1 MCEFVMSYLLNLFSF
16 IHAAAIFFVDW
27 IQSIKCTV
35 FYSYLHYFNMQFT
48 VAKYANPLNYFY
60 RFLARNKS
68 CCLEVTLLFWS
79 FWQFSIRK
87 TKHQFLLS
95 SIFQI
100 CVKNVERRGKYYSF
114 FPLFIHMS
122 TTKRISFGV
131 LRFSAVEAAKQ
142 LGSTNVPPCEW

>member
-16 IHAAAIFFVDW
+16 IHAAAIFFVEC
-27 IQSIKCTV
+27 IRSIKYTV
-35 FYSYLHYFNMQFT
+35 FYSSLQYFKMQFT

-87 TKHQFLLS
+87 TKHQFLLT

-100 CVKNVERRGKYYSF
+100 CVLKMSNDEVNIIHF
-114 FPLFIHMS
+114 FLFLFTCPS
-122 TTKRISFGV
+122 LKEFLLV
-131 LRFSAVEAAKQ
+131 
-142 LGSTNVPPCEW
+142 C